1 MAMIQSRHAEK
12 PPEHRKHG
20 GSILVLHPVI
30 PVHIPLG
37 LAGMTSA
44 KIQILPGTPS
54 ENVSCSWRDPDHTCS
69 CDHFSARACISSR
82 KAAEA
87 AALQKAQEEEAA
99 KRQKKKLLL

>member
-1 MAMIQSRHAEK
+1 MANDNRKRPPHGHDPERHAEK

-44 KIQILPGTPS
+44 K
-54 ENVSCSWRDPDHTCS
+54 NPDITRY
-69 CDHFSARACISSR
+69 AVR
-82 KAAEA
+82 KCF
-87 AALQKAQEEEAA
+87 LQLAGS
-99 KRQKKKLLL
+99 